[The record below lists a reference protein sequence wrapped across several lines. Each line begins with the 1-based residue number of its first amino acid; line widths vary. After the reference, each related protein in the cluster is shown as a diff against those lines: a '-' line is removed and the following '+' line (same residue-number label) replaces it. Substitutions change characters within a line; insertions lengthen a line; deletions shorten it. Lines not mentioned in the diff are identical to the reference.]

1 MLSRKPG
8 FKSLIVVF
16 INLVFIIF
24 VIKKANERPKNE
36 NKKVEFENH
45 QDDFKGITRDFYRHE
60 CKIIKRIGGY
70 PQHVAAAKDSFYRID
85 GAWYICLD
93 EKVAPVKDA
102 CIVLSFGI
110 NEDYYFDQEMNS
122 KYGCLVHSF
131 DPFIEASYF
140 TRLRNSENS
149 RDKPTLKANE
159 KWYFHTLD
167 RRNKK
172 RFSSN

>member
-70 PQHVAAAKDSFYRID
+70 PQHVAAANINLNVTFY
-85 GAWYICLD
+85 
-93 EKVAPVKDA
+93 
-102 CIVLSFGI
+102 VLALMTI
-110 NEDYYFDQEMNS
+110 
-122 KYGCLVHSF
+122 LHL
-131 DPFIEASYF
+131 I
-140 TRLRNSENS
+140 
-149 RDKPTLKANE
+149 
-159 KWYFHTLD
+159 
-167 RRNKK
+167 KK
-172 RFSSN
+172 